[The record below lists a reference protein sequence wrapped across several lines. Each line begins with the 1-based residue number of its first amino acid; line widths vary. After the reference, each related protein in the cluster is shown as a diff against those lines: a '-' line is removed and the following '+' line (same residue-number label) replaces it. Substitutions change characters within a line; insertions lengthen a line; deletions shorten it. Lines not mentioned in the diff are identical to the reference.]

1 MDRGNILDNFKTRL
15 KLYIVIGLVW
25 IIVCTILY
33 FNRIIDWVGI
43 MVSFIFAIPTIIMDI
58 WLTKKEEV
66 RKSKLESISKLVEIL
81 NYIDNMIIDSINVNQ
96 RRQRAG
102 AISKMGLI
110 DINEQKR
117 NLFKN
122 VEEEKQV
129 KKYLKSLWGKDKID
143 EMLSILR
150 GDQEKFSKLLSK
162 ESEKLKITDVEKTI
176 YDL

>member
-1 MDRGNILDNFKTRL
+1 MDNFKTRL

-25 IIVCTILY
+25 IIVCAILY
-33 FNRIIDWVGI
+33 FNGIIDWVGI
-43 MVSFIFAIPTIIMDI
+43 MVSFIFTIPTIIMDI

-66 RKSKLESISKLVEIL
+66 RKSKLESISKLIEIL

-102 AISKMGLI
+102 VISKMGLI

-143 EMLSILR
+143 
-150 GDQEKFSKLLSK
+150 
-162 ESEKLKITDVEKTI
+162 
-176 YDL
+176 